1 VVSVSEIKTEL
12 VKYYG
17 ELDLKGE
24 HTKYSLQTTL
34 NKIGWENV
42 LQIIESQGLYTIIYK
57 SVSEESNEK
66 DIVHKIIEILENY
79 EDEFHQI
86 GFDGIYRDMVET
98 IKEEGGIE

>member
-1 VVSVSEIKTEL
+1 MSEIKTEL

-24 HTKYSLQTTL
+24 NTKYSLQTTL

-42 LQIIESQGLYTIIYK
+42 LQIIESQGMYTIIYK
-57 SVSEESNEK
+57 SASEKPNEK
-66 DIVHKIIEILENY
+66 DIVSKIIEIIEDY

-86 GFDGIYRDMVET
+86 GFDGIYRDMVQA